1 MNSLHLILY
10 GLIIFYISFW
20 ITKLQRQYRAKEFG
34 NIVKVISNRDGQ
46 KYEVQDLPAQD
57 EAADM
62 MADLN
67 EWIDKLVNEL
77 KNNFPNK
84 RNVKRLVANYNPNAV
99 IEGDPLN
106 KDNYTSYS
114 INKGQILVFCI
125 RSKGKI

>member
-1 MNSLHLILY
+1 
-10 GLIIFYISFW
+10 
-20 ITKLQRQYRAKEFG
+20 
-34 NIVKVISNRDGQ
+34 
-46 KYEVQDLPAQD
+46 
-57 EAADM
+57 M

-125 RSKGKI
+125 RSRKI